1 MDAKISQAI
10 RGRGYKISPEEI
22 QPFLTGLGYRQLPE
36 RSTKDQFTVRQLQ
49 GGFHPESDF
58 VYGLRLNGILRGDV
72 VGKGDVWVKRAE
84 ATGYPTVGRNLEQG
98 EPTHTDFPEDS
109 TFGICFDD
117 TVIDPRGNIQVVR
130 TVFDYFRVTLDELRN
145 ARRADRPLR
154 SRSLVGTTQGTF
166 IEVAQQVGELLVGED
181 AVRYLLGEGQPQRE
195 PQKRESAAL

>member
-10 RGRGYKISPEEI
+10 RGRGYRISPEEV

-49 GGFHPESDF
+49 GYCFGCDF
-58 VYGLRLNGILRGDV
+58 GYALRLNEVLRGDV

-84 ATGYPTVGRNLEQG
+84 ATGYPTVGRNLGQG
-98 EPTHTDFPEDS
+98 EPTHTDFPEDD
-109 TFGICFDD
+109 TFTIYFDD

-195 PQKRESAAL
+195 PQKREPAAL